1 MHSVRCLVTFYGVP
15 LRVAARE
22 NSPQD
27 TAEIEE
33 LKGELRT
40 TAVQMEKIVSQ
51 LEDKAKQL
59 NGSFRAPRGS
69 DLGSILRRI
78 EFARQFIAQHLPAM
92 KDPQKK
98 EAFLAQ
104 VNQIAQRLV
113 SPATQPTTAAST
125 APALQERQALAAE
138 MAEVEAH
145 RYDPAARK
153 RLREIARQVSGPLAY
168 ARVVDT
174 QIGYLL
180 AEDSQAAFDS
190 ELALVEWSLY
200 ARVKWQLNSLYYR
213 VNERTPPVMMVSR
226 LDAQT
231 PDVVRKMIATSIDV
245 EQHGLQGQVLVD
257 SWAKN
262 TKRPDGQDDDYTRFD
277 KTMVELAAL
286 VRTKTKL
293 QLTFDDKPELVASG
307 SVKDIALYCGW
318 YSPNEFVSPGT
329 FARGAV
335 GAHVASYTLTT
346 LHAPGG
352 GDWVRQLLNNGVVAT
367 FGAVSEPY
375 LHAFPNPD
383 EFFPLILTG
392 KVSLAEAYW
401 RVNPLTSWRVVLIGD
416 PLYTPYKQNPPLAV
430 ADLPPNLRMLFS
442 QATTQPAAAQAPAA
456 DNR

>member
-1 MHSVRCLVTFYGVP
+1 
-15 LRVAARE
+15 
-22 NSPQD
+22 
-27 TAEIEE
+27 
-33 LKGELRT
+33 
-40 TAVQMEKIVSQ
+40 
-51 LEDKAKQL
+51 
-59 NGSFRAPRGS
+59 
-69 DLGSILRRI
+69 
-78 EFARQFIAQHLPAM
+78 
-92 KDPQKK
+92 
-98 EAFLAQ
+98 
-104 VNQIAQRLV
+104 
-113 SPATQPTTAAST
+113 
-125 APALQERQALAAE
+125 

-145 RYDPAARK
+145 RNEPAARK

-180 AEDSQAAFDS
+180 PEDSQAAFDS

-430 ADLPPNLRMLFS
+430 ADLPPYLRMLFS